1 MISDIERAE
10 RQRLWTQQLYKE
22 HQDIS
27 WFYRI
32 KLAPVIIK
40 VSDIKSAWGQW
51 QAFYR
56 TITINQ
62 QLIESYSWDVV
73 VEILKHEMA
82 HQYVS
87 ETYPNVDETAHGES
101 FKKACQLLSVAPW
114 AARASADLSEK
125 IPGIRERVISS
136 DDQRLLDKV
145 EKLLSL
151 AQSTN
156 ENEAFL
162 AMQKSRE
169 ICLKHNLDKVAR
181 KSPDDSMDSMFL
193 TQKKKR
199 TDPVDAKILSILND
213 HFAVRVI
220 HTSLFDAERC
230 EKFQAA
236 EILGR
241 RENLL
246 MADHVYHFL
255 RQQCSSLWEAYRA
268 SKRISGTSRRS
279 YQLGILTGFD
289 QKLSSSPIVVSK
301 PSDLDET
308 SLSLDTTALQKIE
321 TSRLDEFVRNRY
333 PRLSKKSWGGG
344 HIDRGIFN
352 QGQVEGRRLNV
363 HKPLHTHGRFGG
375 FLK

>member
-1 MISDIERAE
+1 MISDIERLE
-10 RQRLWTQQLYKE
+10 RQRRWTQQLYKE
-22 HQDIS
+22 HQDIA
-27 WFYRI
+27 WFYRL
-32 KLAPVIIK
+32 KMGPVIIK
-40 VSDIKSAWGQW
+40 ISDFKSAWGQW
-51 QAFYR
+51 DSFYR
-56 TITINQ
+56 TITISQ
-62 QLIESYSWDVV
+62 HLIENHSWDVV

-87 ETYPNVDETAHGES
+87 ESYPNVDETAHGES

-114 AARASADLSEK
+114 AARASADLPEK
-125 IPGIRERVISS
+125 IPGIRERMISA

-156 ENEAFL
+156 EHEAFL

-169 ICLKHNLDKVAR
+169 ICLKHNLDKVAC

-199 TDPVDAKILSILND
+199 TDPIDAKILSILND

-220 HTSLFDAERC
+220 HTSLFDAELC

-241 RENLL
+241 RQNLL

-255 RQQCSSLWEAYRA
+255 RQQCSSLWEAYR
-268 SKRISGTSRRS
+268 SKKRISGTSRRS
-279 YQLGILTGFD
+279 YQLGILAGFD
-289 QKLSSSPIVVSK
+289 QKLSSSPIAVPK
-301 PSDLDET
+301 LLNLDPSS
-308 SLSLDTTALQKIE
+308 SLETTALQKIE

-363 HKPLHTHGRFGG
+363 HKPLHTQGRFGG